1 MKPLYALVVFCL
13 LISQLSTAQT
23 NKMPGSY
30 KMLKQSA
37 SGAAGDTAFTNDQFK
52 IYTDDHFI
60 FVVQHTNDSLCEYG
74 IGTYKN
80 SGNSVLEKM
89 IHSTFS
95 DIASSEDI
103 VLKITKLPKGY
114 RQAIVF
120 KDSANRDY
128 LLTEDYENV
137 SKKMTS
143 PLDGAWKQT
152 KFLYFSKTDSLSFD
166 DIRQYKVYQSG
177 HFVWASTRTDSA
189 TSKPISFF
197 GYGTFK
203 MDGKNSFTEINQNS
217 TFASELVGKPMLI
230 KLEMMGPDAFQQT
243 TVSADGSIGK
253 ESYERMK

>member
-1 MKPLYALVVFCL
+1 MKPLYALVVLCL
-13 LISQLSTAQT
+13 FFYQLSTAQT

-30 KMLKQSA
+30 KMFKQTA
-37 SGAAGDTAFTNDQFK
+37 SGAAGDTTFNNDQFK
-52 IYTDDHFI
+52 IYTGDHFI
-60 FVVQHTNDSLCEYG
+60 FVVQHTNDSLCDYG

-95 DIASSEDI
+95 DITTSEDI

-137 SKKMTS
+137 SEKMTS

-152 KFLYFSKTDSLSFD
+152 KSEYSSKS
-166 DIRQYKVYQSG
+166 
-177 HFVWASTRTDSA
+177 
-189 TSKPISFF
+189 
-197 GYGTFK
+197 
-203 MDGKNSFTEINQNS
+203 
-217 TFASELVGKPMLI
+217 
-230 KLEMMGPDAFQQT
+230 
-243 TVSADGSIGK
+243 VS
-253 ESYERMK
+253 

>member
-1 MKPLYALVVFCL
+1 MKPLYALVIFCL
-13 LISQLSTAQT
+13 LFSQLSTAQT
-23 NKMPGSY
+23 KMPGSY
-30 KMLKQSA
+30 KMLKQTA
-37 SGAAGDTAFTNDQFK
+37 KGAAVDTTFTNGQFK

-60 FVVQHTNDSLCEYG
+60 FVVQHTNDSLCDYG

-103 VLKITKLPKGY
+103 VLKITNLPKGY

-137 SKKMTS
+137 SKTMTS

-152 KFLYFSKTDSLSFD
+152 KSEYLSKTGNLSFH
-166 DIRQYKVYQSG
+166 DIRQYKVYQAG

-189 TSKPISFF
+189 TTKPISFF

-203 MDGKNSFTEINQNS
+203 MNGKNSFTETNQNS
-217 TFASELVGKPMLI
+217 TFASDLVGKPILI

-243 TVSADGSIGK
+243 TVSADGGIGK